1 MLPHVVA
8 YNASTPTKFMPSPH
22 VKGYTAPL
30 KYAAVSDLL
39 NLGGETVA
47 EKVGNLVAAI
57 SSLLDKLDMPR
68 SIAELGI
75 SAEEFESAVP
85 DLVKAA
91 FDDPSWRPTNPR
103 MPLMTEL
110 GELLWAAYRGRG

>member
-1 MLPHVVA
+1 
-8 YNASTPTKFMPSPH
+8 

-39 NLGGETVA
+39 NLGGETVV
-47 EKVGNLVAAI
+47 EKVSNLVAAI
-57 SSLLDKLDMPR
+57 SSLLDKVDMPR
-68 SIAELGI
+68 SIGELGI